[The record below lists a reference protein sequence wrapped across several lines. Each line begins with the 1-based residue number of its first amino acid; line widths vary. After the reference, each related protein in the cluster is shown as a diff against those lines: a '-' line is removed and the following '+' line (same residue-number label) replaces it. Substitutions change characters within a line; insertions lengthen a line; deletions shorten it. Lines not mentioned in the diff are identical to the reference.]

1 MIPRTRRVTRLL
13 DLLLL
18 AVLAI
23 GLSACAGSRPAVKDT
38 ETTSDGPTVYGQI
51 SVSVDHVSTR

>member
-1 MIPRTRRVTRLL
+1 MIPRTRRVTRLF
-13 DLLLL
+13 DLLLV

-23 GLSACAGSRPAVKDT
+23 ALSACATSRPVKDT

-51 SVSVDHVSTR
+51 SVSVDHVSTH

>member
-23 GLSACAGSRPAVKDT
+23 GLSACATSRPVKDT

-51 SVSVDHVSTR
+51 SVSVDHVSTH